1 MKYPLYVG
9 IIHVEDYEAMLFMKT
24 YLYRLNHSSFVALY
38 TKSVLSVTFI
48 HTHTTQLKKDIN
60 LFTKY
65 IKGYSVE
72 S

>member
-1 MKYPLYVG
+1 M
-9 IIHVEDYEAMLFMKT
+9 
-24 YLYRLNHSSFVALY
+24 
-38 TKSVLSVTFI
+38 TFI

-72 S
+72 AVNWHNVMEISKEAYFT